1 MGSNDITKAQKDLDS
16 CKNPTGKLKFIKRS
30 EGVCD
35 QALLHFYFQKT
46 TLSSFFVNL
55 KCHRVTMIERARK
68 SAPTTTA
75 DLVYPLYGYI
85 LIYVLSDGLTIQIR
99 NQVGLLLQVRFLK
112 HRQSW
117 QGNKL

>member
-55 KCHRVTMIERARK
+55 KCHRVTMIERTRK

-75 DLVYPLYGYI
+75 DLVYPLYGWLYTN
-85 LIYVLSDGLTIQIR
+85 LCFKRWTNDPDQEP
-99 NQVGLLLQVRFLK
+99 
-112 HRQSW
+112 SW
-117 QGNKL
+117 TFIAGKIP